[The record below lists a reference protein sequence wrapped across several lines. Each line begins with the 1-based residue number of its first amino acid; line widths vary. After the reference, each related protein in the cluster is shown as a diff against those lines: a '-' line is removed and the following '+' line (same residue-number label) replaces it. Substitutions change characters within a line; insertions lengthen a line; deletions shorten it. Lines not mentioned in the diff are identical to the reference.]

1 MDELLKT
8 FNAVLSLSRLQTGE
22 RRRAFESMDLGALM
36 EDMCE
41 LYQPV
46 CEDAGTEFL
55 CECSPDLMLL
65 GDRELIAQA
74 IANLLDNAIKYTP
87 DGGAIALRGRKTG
100 EGRIELSVTDTGPGI
115 PAEDR
120 ERVLER
126 FVRLDR
132 SRNQPGVGLGLS
144 LVHAIA
150 EVHGAKLS
158 LDDGPGAVDGAG
170 PGLRIALTFPKRK

>member
-1 MDELLKT
+1 
-8 FNAVLSLSRLQTGE
+8 
-22 RRRAFESMDLGALM
+22 
-36 EDMCE
+36 MCE
-41 LYQPV
+41 LYEPV

-55 CECSPDLMLL
+55 CECTPDLMLM

-150 EVHGAKLS
+150 EVHGATLS

-170 PGLRIALTFPKRK
+170 PGLRIALTFPKRKA